1 MAEVVAAAAAAA
13 AAVAAAAGVV
23 AVPVAVVVGAEVL
36 GAGLEPGELVAEEVG
51 LRLGLKTL
59 RRLSFYRKG
68 PTRTHPLFA
77 GSFLSVPLSRLLSY
91 CFSFFL

>member
-1 MAEVVAAAAAAA
+1 VVAVAAAAAAA
-13 AAVAAAAGVV
+13 AAAEVV
-23 AVPVAVVVGAEVL
+23 AVPVAVVGAEVL

-77 GSFLSVPLSRLLSY
+77 GSFSSVPLSRLLSY

>member
-1 MAEVVAAAAAAA
+1 MAEVVAAAAA
-13 AAVAAAAGVV
+13 VAAAAEVV
-23 AVPVAVVVGAEVL
+23 AVPVAVVGAEVL
-36 GAGLEPGELVAEEVG
+36 GAGLEPGEPVAEEVG

-68 PTRTHPLFA
+68 PTRTRPLFA

>member
-13 AAVAAAAGVV
+13 AAAEVV
-23 AVPVAVVVGAEVL
+23 AVPVAVVGAEVL